1 MKQLSIA
8 RRYARALLL
17 IGQQDGQIERYR
29 EELSSVAALVA
40 GNPALEQAIVNPLY
54 ESAAR
59 RRVLEAV
66 IARLGLSRAMSS
78 FLLLL
83 FEKRRFRFLAAICDF
98 YARLADEVKGVAR
111 ATLVSAFELP
121 AEALERIRE
130 ALSRRTGKEIRLE
143 VRRDPALLGGV
154 VTQIGDL
161 VLDGSLRTQLNRMRE
176 SFKKGEGV

>member
-83 FEKRRFRFLAAICDF
+83 FEKRRFRFLASIGDF